1 MRAPERPDPAWRLPQ
16 PLAEVRIISRLQPEH
31 PRDQLQ
37 AVLHPMV
44 DLLQKH
50 LVVLERDFESLLLA
64 LPFDRHPQ
72 DICRALEK
80 SDVSFAEL
88 AWRSAVHFEHTARPT
103 LALPDT
109 AYSSPD
115 TMRCKEIR
123 RSKPVLVFQM
133 VRNHRL
139 PCAQCIA

>member
-16 PLAEVRIISRLQPEH
+16 PLAEVRVVSRLQPEH

-50 LVVLERDFESLLLA
+50 LLVLERHFEGLLLA

-72 DICRALEK
+72 DICRALEE

-88 AWRSAVHFEHTARPT
+88 ACRSAVHFEHTIGRAI
-103 LALPDT
+103 ALQDDV
-109 AYSSPD
+109 YGSPD
-115 TMRCKEIR
+115 TMRCK
-123 RSKPVLVFQM
+123 
-133 VRNHRL
+133 
-139 PCAQCIA
+139 